1 MMFAGTASLSAALF
15 IYSLLCFEE
24 KPPTPPSQAQAK
36 LHLASC
42 KEGEE
47 KFQSVFKSLWNDSKS
62 LFKSCAFVVVLLV
75 FGASYPIQRTN
86 TVVWSSLLHQ
96 ALTTETQLNKY
107 AGVALAMSW
116 MGYTIGA
123 FVAGLVISKTKS
135 YKSVVVASMASL
147 VISCAMS
154 TVGILYANMRVVNA
168 ATVLQG
174 LTLGFTI
181 TSTYELLVEVT
192 YPHSEMFVSLLGMGA
207 VGVFRLL
214 YPIADRVLLNT
225 AGPTA
230 STLFSLAV
238 SFFLTLVLVLTKME
252 YKREQANE
260 ENSHLL

>member
-1 MMFAGTASLSAALF
+1 
-15 IYSLLCFEE
+15 
-24 KPPTPPSQAQAK
+24 
-36 LHLASC
+36 
-42 KEGEE
+42 
-47 KFQSVFKSLWNDSKS
+47 
-62 LFKSCAFVVVLLV
+62 
-75 FGASYPIQRTN
+75 
-86 TVVWSSLLHQ
+86 
-96 ALTTETQLNKY
+96 
-107 AGVALAMSW
+107 

-135 YKSVVVASMASL
+135 YKSVVVASMTSL

-174 LTLGFTI
+174 LILGFTI

-260 ENSHLL
+260 ENSHLLK